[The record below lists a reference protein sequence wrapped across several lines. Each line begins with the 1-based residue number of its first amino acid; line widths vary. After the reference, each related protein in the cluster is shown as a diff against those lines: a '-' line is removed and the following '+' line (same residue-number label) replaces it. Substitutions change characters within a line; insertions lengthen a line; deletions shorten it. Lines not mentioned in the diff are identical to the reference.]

1 VTGAEA
7 SPRPKGQ
14 QVRSGRV
21 LTPANLVSLSRVP
34 LALAFAVFPDVGV
47 RLTVLAVAAATD
59 LLDGWL
65 ARRLGPSR
73 LGAWMDPVSDKIFML
88 VAFGVLAVTGAL
100 AWIEV
105 AGVLLRDVLAMLG
118 YLASVVARRP
128 LVVPARFGGK
138 AVTVGQT
145 LTLLAWLLGSPL
157 LRPLAWATAAM
168 ALYAIA
174 DYGRLA
180 MRSAEQTESPRRMT

>member
-1 VTGAEA
+1 VTEGEGI
-7 SPRPKGQ
+7 PRPITQ
-14 QVRSGRV
+14 QVGSGRI
-21 LTPANLVSLSRVP
+21 LTPANVVSLARLP
-34 LALAFAVFPDVGV
+34 LAIAFALFPAVGI
-47 RLTVLAVAAATD
+47 RLAVLAAAAATD

-73 LGAWMDPVSDKIFML
+73 LGAWMDGVADKVFML
-88 VAFGVLAVTGAL
+88 TAFGMLAVSGAL
-100 AWIEV
+100 GWVEV
-105 AGVLLRDVLAMLG
+105 AGVLLRDVLTPVG
-118 YLASVVARRP
+118 YLASVVVRRP
-128 LVVPARFGGK
+128 FAAPARVGGK

-145 LTLLAWLLGSPL
+145 LTLFAWLLDSSF

-180 MRSAEQTESPRRMT
+180 VRAAERSEP

>member
-1 VTGAEA
+1 MIEGEA
-7 SPRPKGQ
+7 SPRPEVR

-21 LTPANLVSLSRVP
+21 LTPANVVSFARLP
-34 LALAFAVFPDVGV
+34 LAAAFALSAGVGV
-47 RLTVLAVAAATD
+47 RLAILAGAAGTD
-59 LLDGWL
+59 LLDGAL

-73 LGAWMDPVSDKIFML
+73 LGAWMDPVADKIFML
-88 VAFGVLAVTGAL
+88 TAFGTLAVSGAL
-100 AWIEV
+100 GWLEV
-105 AGVLLRDVLAMLG
+105 AGVLLRDVLAPLG

-128 LVVPARFGGK
+128 FAVPARVGGK

-145 LTLLAWLLGSPL
+145 LTLFAWLLGSSF

-180 MRSAEQTESPRRMT
+180 VRSAERPQT

>member
-1 VTGAEA
+1 MRAG
-7 SPRPKGQ
+7 S
-14 QVRSGRV
+14 V

-34 LALAFAVFPDVGV
+34 LAAASAVFPGLGV
-47 RLTVLAVAAATD
+47 RLAVLAGAAATD

-73 LGAWMDPVSDKIFML
+73 LGAWMDPVSDKVFML
-88 VAFGVLAVTGAL
+88 TAFGVLAATGAL
-100 AWIEV
+100 GWIEV
-105 AGVLLRDVLAMLG
+105 GGVLLRDVLAPLG
-118 YLASVVARRP
+118 YFASVVARRP
-128 LVVPARFGGK
+128 FSVPARFGGK

-145 LTLLAWLLGSPL
+145 LTLLAWLLDSPL

-180 MRSAEQTESPRRMT
+180 VRSAEQVEKRGG

>member
-1 VTGAEA
+1 VSDGESIPPAKA
-7 SPRPKGQ
+7 Q

-21 LTPANLVSLSRVP
+21 LTPANVVSFARIP
-34 LALAFAVFPDVGV
+34 LALVFALFPAVGV
-47 RLTVLAVAAATD
+47 RVAVLATAAGTD

-73 LGAWMDPVSDKIFML
+73 LGAWMDPVADKIFML
-88 VAFGVLAVTGAL
+88 TAFGAL
-100 AWIEV
+100 AVSGALGWLEV
-105 AGVLLRDVLAMLG
+105 AGVLLRDVLTPVG
-118 YLASVVARRP
+118 YFASVIARRP
-128 LVVPARFGGK
+128 FTVPARMGGK

-145 LTLLAWLLGSPL
+145 LTLFAWLLDSSL

-180 MRSAEQTESPRRMT
+180 VRNAERPQP

>member
-1 VTGAEA
+1 MLP
-7 SPRPKGQ
+7 S
-14 QVRSGRV
+14 
-21 LTPANLVSLSRVP
+21 
-34 LALAFAVFPDVGV
+34 VGV
-47 RLTVLAVAAATD
+47 RLAVLAAAAGTD
-59 LLDGWL
+59 LLDGAL

-73 LGAWMDPVSDKIFML
+73 LGAWMDPVADKIFML
-88 VAFGVLAVTGAL
+88 IAFGTLAFSGAL
-100 AWIEV
+100 AWLEV
-105 AGVLLRDVLAMLG
+105 AGVLLRDVLTPVG

-128 LVVPARFGGK
+128 FAVPARVGGK

-145 LTLLAWLLGSPL
+145 LTLFAWLLDSAL

-180 MRSAEQTESPRRMT
+180 VRSVERSQP